1 MRAQITTIEEFSEQH
16 VRDWSELSAEALEPN
31 AYLAPEFVLPAC
43 RWLKGSGSAL
53 VARVE
58 NSSGSLTGLGVL
70 ARIGR
75 HLRFPFHSLRDF
87 KTAHSFLG
95 GVLLGKGD
103 PVASFSAMASALLAE
118 PGVNAITLSNVP
130 ADGAQW
136 AAMHAA
142 GSALGL
148 TWVEGDRYSRATVA
162 PGTHDHEVWEEW
174 VSKGRRKSIRRGRAR
189 LEAHGPL
196 TWRISTDGSAAEV
209 DRFLMLEHSGWK
221 GCNGS
226 SLRSLRNHEMFFR
239 EMIQRFADRHGVF
252 FTELL
257 LNGQI
262 VAATCNLMTG
272 QHGFA
277 FKVAYDE
284 RYRQW
289 SPGIINEVQFLE
301 DNPLKHT
308 LVHLDSGASAGSY
321 VESLWPGRRLLV
333 SGKWVGSGSPARWC
347 RLEQSL
353 RKLKRRWRS
362 DRK

>member
-1 MRAQITTIEEFSEQH
+1 MRAQITTIEELSDQH
-16 VRDWSELSAEALEPN
+16 VRDWSELSAEAIEPN
-31 AYLAPEFVLPAC
+31 PYLAPEFVLPAC

-53 VARVE
+53 IARVE

-70 ARIGR
+70 APMSR

-87 KTAHSFLG
+87 TTTHSFLG

-103 PVASFSAMASALLAE
+103 PVASFSTMASALLIE

-148 TWVEGDRYSRATVA
+148 TWVEGQRYSRATVA
-162 PGTHDHEVWEEW
+162 PGSHDHEVWEKW
-174 VSKGRRKSIRRGRAR
+174 VSKGRRRSISRGRAR
-189 LEAHGPL
+189 LEAQGAL
-196 TWRISTDGSAAEV
+196 TWRIGTDGSAAEV
-209 DRFLMLEHSGWK
+209 ERFLMLEHSGWK
-221 GCNGS
+221 GAAGT
-226 SLRSLRNHEMFFR
+226 SLRSLQNHEMFFR
-239 EMIQRFADRHGVF
+239 EMIRGFADRHGVF

-257 LNGQI
+257 LNGQP

-284 RYRQW
+284 RYRKCN
-289 SPGIINEVQFLE
+289 PGIINEVQFLE
-301 DNPLKHT
+301 DNPLKHV
-308 LVHLDSGASAGSY
+308 LVHLDSGASAGSF
-321 VESLWPGRRLLV
+321 VESIWPGRRLLV
-333 SGKWVGSGSPARWC
+333 SGKWVVSGSPSRWC
-347 RLEQSL
+347 RVVQSL
-353 RKLKRRWRS
+353 RKLKRRVR
-362 DRK
+362 